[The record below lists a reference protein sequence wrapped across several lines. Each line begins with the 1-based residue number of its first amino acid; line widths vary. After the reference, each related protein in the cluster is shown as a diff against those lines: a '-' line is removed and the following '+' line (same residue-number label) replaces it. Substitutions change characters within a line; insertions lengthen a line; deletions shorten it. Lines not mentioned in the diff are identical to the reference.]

1 MERALHYAET
11 HASAF
16 EAALYDFLRIPS
28 ISAQPD
34 HAADVK
40 RSAQWLAKRMEHA
53 GLAAEVVERA
63 GKHPLVYAEG
73 PSVPGAPTLL
83 VYGHHDVQPVDPL
96 SEWETPPFEPTM
108 KDGMLRCRGSADDKG
123 PTLGMVCA
131 AEAWTKGAGGLPLN
145 LKFVVEGEEESGGDH
160 LALYIRENAAKLK
173 ADALAILDVP
183 AFQAGGPALAY
194 GLRGILT
201 LEIRVEGPNRDLHSG
216 GYGGVVENP
225 AEVVARLVASCRAAD
240 GSIAIAGIY
249 DDVAEPDAAERA
261 RLAKLP
267 CDEEA
272 FRAETGA
279 PALLSEPGF
288 GLYERLWTRP
298 TCEVN
303 GIFGGYSGAGSKT
316 IIPSWAGAKL
326 SLRLVPDQQ
335 PDRVFERVKKH
346 LVARCPKTVKLTI
359 TKGHGATAI
368 YLPPSGEWAE
378 KSLAA
383 LAAAYDCEP
392 KLMRCGG
399 SIPIAQV
406 FFEVLGLPPLLLG
419 TYTPGERAHAPNERY
434 PLSDFHGA
442 VRTGVRLYGLGA
454 RAM

>member
-1 MERALHYAET
+1 MDQALTYAATHERD
-11 HASAF
+11 F
-16 EAALYDFLRIPS
+16 EKDLFDFLRIPS
-28 ISAQPD
+28 ISAQPA

-40 RSAQWLAKRMEHA
+40 RSAQWLAARMERA
-53 GLAAEVVERA
+53 GLRAEVVERE
-63 GKHPLVYAEG
+63 GKHPLVFAQS
-73 PSVPGAPTLL
+73 PHVPGAPTLL

-96 SEWETPPFEPTM
+96 HEWETPPFEPTM

-131 AEAWTKGAGGLPLN
+131 AEAWTRGAGALPLN
-145 LKFVVEGEEESGGDH
+145 LKFAVEGEEESGGDH
-160 LALYIRENAAKLK
+160 LALFIRENAEKLK

-225 AEVVARLVASCRAAD
+225 AEIVARLVAGCRSAD
-240 GSIAIAGIY
+240 GSLAIAGIY
-249 DDVAEPDAAERA
+249 DDVAKPDAAERA

-279 PALLSEPGF
+279 PALFGEPGH

-298 TCEVN
+298 TFEVN

-316 IIPSWAGAKL
+316 IIPAWAGAKL
-326 SLRLVPDQQ
+326 SLRLVPDQH
-335 PDRVFERVKKH
+335 PDRVFECVRRH
-346 LVARCPKTVKLTI
+346 LEAHCPRTVKLTI
-359 TKGHGATAI
+359 TKGHGAAAI
-368 YLPPSGEWAE
+368 YLPPSGAWAE
-378 KSLAA
+378 KSLRA
-383 LAAAYDCEP
+383 LGDAYDCEP

-406 FFEVLGLPPLLLG
+406 FHEVLGLAPLLLG

-442 VRTGVRLYGLGA
+442 IRTVVPLYGLGA
-454 RAM
+454 RSM

>member
-1 MERALHYAET
+1 MDRALTYAAE
-11 HASAF
+11 HEKDFESALF
-16 EAALYDFLRIPS
+16 QFLRIPS
-28 ISAQPD
+28 ISAQPA

-40 RSAQWLAKRMEHA
+40 RSAQWLAGRMEHA
-53 GLAAEVVERA
+53 GLRAEVVERA
-63 GKHPLVYAEG
+63 GKHPLVFAEG
-73 PSVPGAPTLL
+73 PKAPGAPTLL

-96 SEWETPPFEPTM
+96 HEWETPPFEPTM

-131 AEAWTKGAGGLPLN
+131 AEAWTRGAGGLPLN

-160 LALYIRENAAKLK
+160 LALYIRENAAKLE

-201 LEIRVEGPNRDLHSG
+201 LEIRVDGPNRDLHSG

-225 AEVVARLVASCRAAD
+225 AEIVARLVASCRAAD
-240 GSIAIAGIY
+240 GSIAVDGIY
-249 DDVAEPDAAERA
+249 DDVATSDAAERA
-261 RLAKLP
+261 RLAALP
-267 CDEEA
+267 CDDEA

-279 PALLSEPGF
+279 PALFGEPGF
-288 GLYERLWTRP
+288 NLHERLWTRP

-303 GIFGGYSGAGSKT
+303 GIFGGYAGAGSKT

-326 SLRLVPDQQ
+326 SLRLVPNQD
-335 PDRVFERVKKH
+335 PERVFDRVCSH
-346 LVARCPKTVKLTI
+346 LAKRCPKTVKLTI
-359 TKGHGATAI
+359 TKGHGAAAI
-368 YLPPSGEWAE
+368 YIPPSGEWAE
-378 KSLAA
+378 KALAA

-406 FFEVLGLPPLLLG
+406 FHEVLGLAPLLLG

-454 RAM
+454 RRL

>member
-1 MERALHYAET
+1 MR
-11 HASAF
+11 
-16 EAALYDFLRIPS
+16 
-28 ISAQPD
+28 
-34 HAADVK
+34 
-40 RSAQWLAKRMEHA
+40 
-53 GLAAEVVERA
+53 
-63 GKHPLVYAEG
+63 
-73 PSVPGAPTLL
+73 
-83 VYGHHDVQPVDPL
+83 
-96 SEWETPPFEPTM
+96 
-108 KDGMLRCRGSADDKG
+108 
-123 PTLGMVCA
+123 
-131 AEAWTKGAGGLPLN
+131 GAGGLPLN

-160 LALYIRENAAKLK
+160 LAHYIRETAATLK

-201 LEIRVEGPNRDLHSG
+201 LEFTVHGPNRDLHSG

-225 AEVVARLVASCRAAD
+225 AEITARIVASLRNAD

-249 DDVAEPDAAERA
+249 DDVAKPDAAERA
-261 RLAKLP
+261 RLAALP

-279 PALLSEPGF
+279 PALFGEPGF
-288 GLYERLWTRP
+288 GIYERLWTRP
-298 TCEVN
+298 TVEVN

-316 IIPSWAGAKL
+316 IIPSWGGAKL
-326 SLRLVPDQQ
+326 SLRLVPDQN
-335 PDRVFERVKKH
+335 PDRVFDLVAAHIKKH
-346 LVARCPKTVKLTI
+346 CPKTVKLAI
-359 TKGHGATAI
+359 TKGHGASAI

-406 FFEVLGLPPLLLG
+406 FYEVLGLAPLLLG